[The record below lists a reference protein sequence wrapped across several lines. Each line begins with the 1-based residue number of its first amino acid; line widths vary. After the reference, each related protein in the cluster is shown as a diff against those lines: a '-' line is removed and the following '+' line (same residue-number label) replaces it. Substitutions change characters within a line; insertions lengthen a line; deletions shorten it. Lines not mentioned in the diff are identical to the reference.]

1 MKLLAFLVC
10 LLCIFGVQ
18 CMEECPRNETTC
30 TPLDV
35 SPACNRDC
43 FMTTDPSDIINIT
56 SKTTGFIKIYNYCG
70 WNEKII
76 PFTFAS
82 EWIVPILKDE
92 LPVTYRIDAGPVL
105 NCNKRD
111 LGEGYLALI
120 PKTNHTRQASFLKI
134 N

>member
-1 MKLLAFLVC
+1 MKLLPFLVC

-30 TPLDV
+30 TSELEQ
-35 SPACNRDC
+35 ACFQSC

-76 PFTFAS
+76 SFIFAS
-82 EWIVPILKDE
+82 EWIVPILNNE
-92 LPVTYRIDAGPVL
+92 LPVTYRLDAGPVI
-105 NCNKRD
+105 NCNKRN
-111 LGEGYLALI
+111 LPTGYLVLI
-120 PKTNHTRQASFLKI
+120 PKTNHKRQASFLKI